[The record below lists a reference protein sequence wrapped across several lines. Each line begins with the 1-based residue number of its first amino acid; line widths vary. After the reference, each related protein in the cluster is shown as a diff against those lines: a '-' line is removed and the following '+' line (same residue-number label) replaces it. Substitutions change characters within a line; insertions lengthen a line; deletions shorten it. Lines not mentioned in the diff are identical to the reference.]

1 VKQMPRKRFSLLAA
15 LVVASVIWGADASAQ
30 TTQPGGAG
38 TGQPPTTGQAG
49 GQPANPAG
57 QGQIAP
63 RTLPGNLQNNQTTPQ
78 RPSESDIA
86 AASST
91 ASSLTGGEQSSTPNS
106 PRMIGDQGP
115 LGVPAVAFGPRFAI
129 PPLPPFPPV
138 PPVPGAPSSRG
149 AVLAPSERGIKV
161 ADNQSPF
168 PQDRLYFD
176 FNYFNN
182 LNKAANE
189 RLGIDVHDV
198 QAYSYT
204 FGLEKTFLNGDASIG
219 LRVPINSLSTVS
231 GSAGFDGT
239 WTDIGDL
246 TVIFKYLAFKDE
258 AGDALTA
265 GLAVTVPTGPNNFA
279 GASQFATPNPTVI
292 QPFMGYHVAL
302 GQDWFVQGFFAG
314 DFPTDQSDVTMFYSD
329 VGVGYFLLRRP
340 QCSPNILTAIVPIF
354 EVHVND
360 PLNHRGAFNGFD
372 IVGTADVVNLTSG
385 ITFEINHRSTFTFG
399 IVTPV
404 TGPKPF
410 DIEVLAQ
417 VNWSFGYTARSGQP
431 VINTLN

>member
-1 VKQMPRKRFSLLAA
+1 MQMPRKRYSLFAI
-15 LVVASVIWGADASAQ
+15 VMTASVVWGADASAQ
-30 TTQPGGAG
+30 TTQPVIAG
-38 TGQPPTTGQAG
+38 TEQAPAGGQTPAAGQTG

-78 RPSESDIA
+78 RPSESDVA
-86 AASST
+86 AASNT
-91 ASSLTGGEQSSTPNS
+91 ASPLTGGDQSSTPNS

-115 LGVPAVAFGPRFAI
+115 LGIPAVAFVPRFSI
-129 PPLPPFPPV
+129 PPV
-138 PPVPGAPSSRG
+138 PPVTGAPSSRG

-161 ADNQSPF
+161 ADNQSPM

-182 LNKAANE
+182 INKAANE

-204 FGLEKTFLNGDASIG
+204 FGVEKTFLNGDASIG

-246 TVIFKYLAFKDE
+246 TVILKYLVFKDQE
-258 AGDALTA
+258 GDALSA
-265 GLAVTVPTGPNNFA
+265 GLAVTAPTGPRGFA
-279 GASQFATPNPTVI
+279 GANQFATPNPTVI
-292 QPFMGYHVAL
+292 QPFMGYRVAM

-329 VGVGYFLLRRP
+329 VGVGYFLVRRP
-340 QCSPNILTAIVPIF
+340 QCSPNILTAIVPTF

-360 PLNHRGAFNGFD
+360 PLNHRGAFNGLD
-372 IVGTADVVNLTSG
+372 LVGTADVVNLTTG

-417 VNWSFGYTARSGQP
+417 VNWSFGYSARSGQP
-431 VINTLN
+431 VINNLN